1 METGPLR
8 AFHENLCII
17 AAALNPKYLRRR
29 DDASCAS
36 ANGSSSGGSNQQVR
50 HTGRPPDA
58 GLIADTAVRVT
69 SMSVGCVGTRQV
81 MEVFGGLGNME
92 VAVVMFLAMI
102 LFLFRK
108 AADYGYDCTC

>member
-1 METGPLR
+1 MVRPAVDQTSRLR
-8 AFHENLCII
+8 
-17 AAALNPKYLRRR
+17 
-29 DDASCAS
+29 
-36 ANGSSSGGSNQQVR
+36 
-50 HTGRPPDA
+50 PDA
-58 GLIADTAVRVT
+58 GLLADTAVRVT
-69 SMSVGCVGTRQV
+69 SMAVGPRQV

>member
-1 METGPLR
+1 MLHASPLH
-8 AFHENLCII
+8 A
-17 AAALNPKYLRRR
+17 
-29 DDASCAS
+29 
-36 ANGSSSGGSNQQVR
+36 
-50 HTGRPPDA
+50 T
-58 GLIADTAVRVT
+58 
-69 SMSVGCVGTRQV
+69 QV